1 MLARSPPMTE
11 PSERPPRDDDGM
23 SGSAPVPRRNKMDPA
38 FSAAEKIHHRC
49 FNRTGQGSSIWP
61 IPRDEMVKIIRAEY
75 AEQAKELKR
84 LLDVAGDIHSM
95 ARDLGEDLG
104 ALTVEEY

>member
-1 MLARSPPMTE
+1 
-11 PSERPPRDDDGM
+11 
-23 SGSAPVPRRNKMDPA
+23 MDPA
-38 FSAAEKIHHRC
+38 FSAAEKIYDAEAPEAI
-49 FNRTGQGSSIWP
+49 GSDVVAAAPNWAKQT
-61 IPRDEMVKIIRAEY
+61 RDAWIRRNAAIIRAEY